1 MSVNGFI
8 KASIKVTG
16 IVQGVGF
23 RFYVERMAEILNITG
38 WVKNEW
44 DGSVFVLAVGTEE
57 SVRDFII
64 TLEKG
69 PTFSRVD
76 NVEVKIENVDFNDY
90 PDFKVKF

>member
-1 MSVNGFI
+1 MSDFI
-8 KASIKVTG
+8 KAEINITG

-44 DGSVFVLAVGTEE
+44 DGSVSITAVGTEE
-57 SVRDFII
+57 AIHDFLI

-69 PTFSRVD
+69 PPMSRVD
-76 NVEVKIENVDFNDY
+76 NVEVKSSRAEYNDY
-90 PDFKVKF
+90 PDFKVKY